1 MGKDR
6 QGVPAVA
13 EYSGRK
19 QSKIIMSIIYHL
31 PLKGKVA
38 AITGAT
44 RGIGFE
50 MALEFARRGAAVLL
64 CSRDI
69 KSAGD
74 AAKKV
79 GKNAH
84 PFSLDISSPAS
95 VRAFVKDAVAGH
107 GRIDVLVNNAGY
119 PFDKKTWY
127 KEMHEVTDEE
137 FDRILDVDLKGT
149 FRLTRAVLPVMVRKK
164 SGVIISISSTPAIAG
179 HVEGAPYTLAKAGI
193 IAMTKHVALEYGNRG
208 IRAYSLALGNIA
220 TNATFDSM
228 DEKARREAAQENAMK
243 RWGKPREV
251 ARVAASLAGEDFS
264 FATGNTIVIDGGA
277 VLL

>member
-1 MGKDR
+1 M
-6 QGVPAVA
+6 
-13 EYSGRK
+13 
-19 QSKIIMSIIYHL
+19 
-31 PLKGKVA
+31 KGKVA

-44 RGIGFE
+44 RGIGLE
-50 MALEFARRGAAVLL
+50 MAREFAKRGATVLV

-74 AAKKV
+74 AAERV

-84 PFSLDISSPAS
+84 PFSLDVSSPAS
-95 VRAFVKDAVAGH
+95 VKAFVQDAVAKH
-107 GRIDVLVNNAGY
+107 GRIDILVNNAGY

-127 KEMHEVTDEE
+127 KEMHDITDEE
-137 FDRILDVDLKGT
+137 FDRVLEVDLKGT
-149 FRLTRAVLPVMVRKK
+149 FRLTRAVLPVMIKK
-164 SGVIISISSTPAIAG
+164 KNGGGGGGVIISISSTPAIAG

-193 IAMTKHVALEYGNRG
+193 IAMTKHVALEYGDRG
-208 IRAYSLALGNIA
+208 VRAYSLALGNIA

-228 DEKARREAAQENAMK
+228 DEKARRQAAQENSMK
-243 RWGKPREV
+243 RWGKPEEV
-251 ARVAASLAGEDFS
+251 ARVAASLAGGDFA